1 MIFFRLLQLR
11 KAYSP
16 IVSMPFPS
24 SMVSSSVKPSNPYAG
39 ISVILSPN
47 LTDFIC
53 LIIVNCVLLK
63 PTTGIP
69 SISSGITISVSVL
82 SLILFRVAFPSLI
95 SYRIPSFSIVPSSV
109 IAAVSAA
116 EVTTVPAAAGYA
128 PPTSTI
134 AVTAAMILL
143 IFIVYSPFYIISL
156 ST

>member
-1 MIFFRLLQLR
+1 
-11 KAYSP
+11 
-16 IVSMPFPS
+16 MPFPS
-24 SMVSSSVKPSNPYAG
+24 SMVSSTVKPSNPYSG

-53 LIIVNCVLLK
+53 LIIVNCVLLM

-69 SISSGITISVSVL
+69 SISSGITTSVSVL
-82 SLILFRVAFPSLI
+82 SLNFFSVAFPSLI
-95 SYRIPSFSIVPSSV
+95 SYTIPSFSTVPSSV

-116 EVTTVPAAAGYA
+116 EVTTVPAVAGYA
-128 PPTSTI
+128 PPMSTS

-143 IFIVYSPFYIISL
+143 IFIFYTPFHIISL